1 MPRQPVEHQGFV
13 NEKRGF
19 VLQFLS
25 KSEIKVSSVIPH
37 LKRIVMDFRLIC
49 HTSTYDVIHGV
60 TLRIIMYFMYFQK
73 PKNDIIVSNLNT
85 IDMKVVYMI
94 HQWNRHL
101 FCIHV
106 LKLSEIIPKDGGTSA
121 TLSQQTPASEATQ
134 LFLPYLFCQRCICF
148 LHTGATKCGLNTSGY
163 HQNHYLYLTLLK
175 KSNGHCTINRLQI
188 YLKLWH

>member
-1 MPRQPVEHQGFV
+1 MFACVLGYIRSFEKPEVVSRHPVEHQGFV

-49 HTSTYDVIHGV
+49 HAFTYDVIHGV

-106 LKLSEIIPKDGGTSA
+106 LIQKDGTWS
-121 TLSQQTPASEATQ
+121 TLSSVE
-134 LFLPYLFCQRCICF
+134 
-148 LHTGATKCGLNTSGY
+148 
-163 HQNHYLYLTLLK
+163 
-175 KSNGHCTINRLQI
+175 
-188 YLKLWH
+188 